1 MVCTKLTEIGPV
13 VLEKK
18 KMWKVYDNDNDDND
32 NDKNADDNDDG
43 QMTNCY
49 QKNSLEPSA
58 QMS

>member
-13 VLEKK
+13 VLEK

-32 NDKNADDNDDG
+32 NDKNDDDNDDG

-49 QKNSLEPSA
+49 
-58 QMS
+58 